1 MKNTGLNSMECG
13 ADGNDSVFVVSTGKV
28 KAILRKKSKRRVKM
42 AFATYTSWCSICGRE
57 IRSND
62 HIPDLCAVCAKR
74 PATFITDDQ
83 PNSQIRIKKN
93 FKEREADAQ
102 LMVELMRKRA
112 G

>member
-1 MKNTGLNSMECG
+1 
-13 ADGNDSVFVVSTGKV
+13 
-28 KAILRKKSKRRVKM
+28 M

-57 IRSND
+57 IRSDD
-62 HIPDLCAVCAKR
+62 HIPDLCAGCAKR

-93 FKEREADAQ
+93 FKERKADAQ